1 MLFSQR
7 SACDRCRALKSR
19 CSRENGAK
27 KCERCQRLQ
36 IDCFYSP
43 PRRMGRPAKKRL
55 VQEVTTQSTPPDQYR
70 RSSTMSDT
78 TLQTAQSEGF
88 PPNFNE
94 ASDFQYGLGIMP
106 SPPAGGG
113 GHEWTSNFEDPLLGF
128 LQEHDTKLMATD
140 WMNSGSLGFLGH
152 HETALA
158 AGPQD
163 LPLTPTTVGSLQ
175 NNTDDCWTS
184 GCDQGP
190 AICGAES
197 YTGDTLP
204 PSPETNVGSSE
215 PAIKRLL
222 DLQSLLIAR
231 RTATSQEKE
240 ELSTLI
246 NVTVHATETLI
257 DVVKSLPPLRPSPEA
272 TQPASPVSCWGQAL
286 DAGSFNASMPAHAA
300 PELHDPHQPQGQR
313 QQYPDLALTI
323 SLFTT
328 NHLLLLDSYDD
339 LLIALRARLQCS
351 RQSQAPSPGGDFNLP
366 QHFFN
371 NASGGPLKKSS
382 LVSSFDL
389 DINSVVFLLSRLM
402 KRLQKSFQDRFTYG
416 PFATTSDAQLK
427 GRGFSFSNAS
437 LNLDFQDGVNHNMD
451 VASELPP
458 TGGHPPIANMG
469 DYALWEV
476 SKRHQNVMESLR
488 VIRWLADEL

>member
-55 VQEVTTQSTPPDQYR
+55 SQEVTTQSTPPVQYR
-70 RSSTMSDT
+70 RLSTMSNT

-88 PPNFNE
+88 SPSVTE
-94 ASDFQYGLGIMP
+94 AEDFQYGLGIMP
-106 SPPAGGG
+106 SPSAGGG
-113 GHEWTSNFEDPLLGF
+113 GHEWTDNFEDPLLGF
-128 LQEHDTKLMATD
+128 LQEHNTKLMATN
-140 WMNSGSLGFLGH
+140 WMNTGSLGFLGH
-152 HETALA
+152 HENALA
-158 AGPQD
+158 AGPHD
-163 LPLTPTTVGSLQ
+163 LPLTPTTVGSLP
-175 NNTDDCWTS
+175 NNTDDSWTS
-184 GCDQGP
+184 GSDQGP
-190 AICGAES
+190 AICHAES
-197 YTGDTLP
+197 YTGATLP
-204 PSPETNVGSSE
+204 PSPDINVGSSE

-231 RTATSQEKE
+231 RIATSQEQE
-240 ELSTLI
+240 DLSTLI
-246 NVTVHATETLI
+246 NTTVHATETLI
-257 DVVKSLPPLRPSPEA
+257 DVVESLPPLRPSPEA

-286 DAGSFNASMPAHAA
+286 DAGPFNTSAPTHAA
-300 PELHDPHQPQGQR
+300 PELHDPHQQQGQR

-328 NHLLLLDSYDD
+328 DHLLLLDSYDN
-339 LLIALRARLQCS
+339 LLVALRARLQCP
-351 RQSQAPSPGGDFNLP
+351 RQSRPPSPGGDFNLP

-371 NASGGPLKKSS
+371 NASGGPLNKFS

-389 DINSVVFLLSRLM
+389 DINSVVFLLSRMM
-402 KRLQKSFQDRFTYG
+402 KRLQKSMQDRFTYG
-416 PFATTSDAQLK
+416 PVASTSDAQLK
-427 GRGFSFSNAS
+427 GRGFPFSNAS
-437 LNLDFQDGVNHNMD
+437 LNFNFQDGVSHNLD
-451 VASELPP
+451 VASELSP

-469 DYALWEV
+469 DYASWEA
-476 SKRHQNVMESLR
+476 SKRHQNVTESLR